1 MNSKLKTENF
11 LQSVQSIIVEQT
23 ENGERIVT
31 FLIDAMEGHLPD
43 FQPCHK
49 LQAARLLQKYSGLQ
63 TKTST
68 DNLDLPQPARRE
80 RRDERRADRHIQSE
94 LAQIVQEETDNGRA
108 IVTFLVQAM
117 EGELDGFKPC
127 HRMSAAK
134 ELLHRGSQTEAPSPI
149 NNNPSFPRKRES
161 SGAGHGG
168 EYPAHPVPALEPDPE
183 EQQRIR
189 HREDAIDFSLHGPIH
204 YETNKFPCACEDRL
218 HDCDGSEL
226 TEQEIIEA
234 YARPP
239 MLDSVIEDLDQQ
251 DRFKA
256 RYAKFMARLNPDKPP
271 IDINSFRWRTLTRD
285 P

>member
-1 MNSKLKTENF
+1 MNSKLKTQNPDF
-11 LQSVQSIIVEQT
+11 TQSVQSIIVEQT
-23 ENGERIVT
+23 ENGERIVA

-63 TKTST
+63 TKTFT
-68 DNLDLPQPARRE
+68 DDLDLPQSTRRE
-80 RRDERRADRHIQSE
+80 RRDTRRADRHIQSE

-134 ELLHRGSQTEAPSPI
+134 ELLHRGSQYEIEPAETATPVGASGRSPE
-149 NNNPSFPRKRES
+149 PQ
-161 SGAGHGG
+161 
-168 EYPAHPVPALEPDPE
+168 PDPE
-183 EQQRIR
+183 EQQRRR

-204 YETNKFPCACEDRL
+204 YETNKFPCPCEDRK
-218 HDCDGSEL
+218 HDCNGSEL

-234 YARPP
+234 CARPP
-239 MLDSVIEDLDQQ
+239 MLDSVIEDIDQQ
-251 DRFKA
+251 ERFKA
-256 RYAKFMARLNPDKPP
+256 RYAKFIARLNPDKPP
-271 IDINSFRWRTLTRD
+271 ININTFRWRTLTRD